1 MIFSLD
7 IDGCW
12 SEDPRCFLSMLHLL
26 RSYGHEVIIVTGRE
40 QPMEKLQRLN
50 IPLDIKII
58 VSGDR
63 TKEKAAVDAGY
74 AVGVW
79 CDDAPWTISNKKPLN
94 SKVED
99 HEL

>member
-1 MIFSLD
+1 MTFSLD

-74 AVGVW
+74 AVAVW
-79 CDDAPWTISNKKPLN
+79 VDDQPWTISSKKQLTG
-94 SKVED
+94 
-99 HEL
+99 ELT

>member
-40 QPMEKLQRLN
+40 QPMEKLQHLN

-58 VSGDR
+58 ISGDR

-74 AVGVW
+74 AVGCWV
-79 CDDAPWTISNKKPLN
+79 DDQPWTIS
-94 SKVED
+94 SKQQLTG
-99 HEL
+99 ELT

>member
-1 MIFSLD
+1 MTFSLD

-12 SEDPRCFLSMLHLL
+12 SEDPRCFLSLTHLL

-58 VSGDR
+58 ISGDR

-74 AVGVW
+74 AVAVW
-79 CDDAPWTISNKKPLN
+79 VDDAPWTIS
-94 SKVED
+94 SKQQLTG
-99 HEL
+99 ELT